1 MVITLWILMARLN
14 MNDVWASTGLALYR
28 NKGLK
33 KNFQSIPLISVYVCI
48 RRCKHLNRLDL
59 LKEEMVLQ
67 SFTAETDV
75 LESYTDKAEK
85 LYNSLGTFPVS
96 LDLFIYSLTN
106 LLWCIFIIYNQ
117 METSVGT
124 RYIRFSYT
132 SQMLPWS
139 SGLKILAIWNFID
152 LLYMCLTTF
161 HVSDIHRGWCM

>member
-1 MVITLWILMARLN
+1 MNLGTFASDLKLNFLLRLILFTYSCCVYVCM
-14 MNDVWASTGLALYR
+14 
-28 NKGLK
+28 
-33 KNFQSIPLISVYVCI
+33 YVCI

-106 LLWCIFIIYNQ
+106 LL
-117 METSVGT
+117 
-124 RYIRFSYT
+124 
-132 SQMLPWS
+132 
-139 SGLKILAIWNFID
+139 
-152 LLYMCLTTF
+152 
-161 HVSDIHRGWCM
+161 